1 MMFQSGV
8 YNITDCWLISELCAV
23 TLGQKHWPEAVPSVV
38 ANFSF
43 FIVSFLQSPRFITSA
58 SLSSL
63 FSSIGGLS
71 SPGTC
76 SSLQHCTFFCT
87 LSAKN
92 TFEFSLIILH
102 WCNKYMCYP
111 YNAYSLSL
119 SLNLFKRFKKV
130 KLNSDKHVQDKH
142 ICSIQ
147 ILVITDFFVFIY
159 ISSRET
165 NNILVQKHAITEV
178 NAKY

>member
-1 MMFQSGV
+1 
-8 YNITDCWLISELCAV
+8 
-23 TLGQKHWPEAVPSVV
+23 
-38 ANFSF
+38 
-43 FIVSFLQSPRFITSA
+43 
-58 SLSSL
+58 
-63 FSSIGGLS
+63 
-71 SPGTC
+71 
-76 SSLQHCTFFCT
+76 
-87 LSAKN
+87 
-92 TFEFSLIILH
+92 
-102 WCNKYMCYP
+102 MCYP
-111 YNAYSLSL
+111 YNAYSLSLSL

-165 NNILVQKHAITEV
+165 TNILVQKHAITEV